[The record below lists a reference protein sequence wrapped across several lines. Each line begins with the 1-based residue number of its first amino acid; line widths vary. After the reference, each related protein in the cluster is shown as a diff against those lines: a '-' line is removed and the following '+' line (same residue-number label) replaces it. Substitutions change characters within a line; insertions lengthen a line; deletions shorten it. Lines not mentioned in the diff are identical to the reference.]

1 MSDGKGF
8 GDKGSTKLL
17 YNDQELMFLL
27 KLYYLSFVSWCFD
40 IVKCLCQ
47 VPYSKLPMIKINHL
61 IYQFNALLFSLPF
74 LCCKDKNI
82 LLIIGMET
90 GHMAFNNKAF
100 CYVAVKIQQL
110 KIKRA
115 ITKGKVHNQLPLCP
129 GVLLLPHVKGNVR
142 SPAEIRLGG
151 SFLLF
156 ILVPMTLAKGCLLNR
171 VSLWR

>member
-1 MSDGKGF
+1 
-8 GDKGSTKLL
+8 
-17 YNDQELMFLL
+17 
-27 KLYYLSFVSWCFD
+27 
-40 IVKCLCQ
+40 
-47 VPYSKLPMIKINHL
+47 
-61 IYQFNALLFSLPF
+61 
-74 LCCKDKNI
+74 
-82 LLIIGMET
+82 MET